1 MAVRNYI
8 FRVLAHASFD
18 KMKGAI
24 DAVHEKT
31 GKNKLL
37 IFLDMVQCTLR
48 YGAGYYDYQVF
59 AFYNLTPKQRSTYV
73 TRLVSKK
80 LNEFLNDPK
89 YSSIF
94 ENKDEF
100 YTTFHDYLGRGFI
113 ELEKASKAEVEEFVK
128 SREWLFGKLKDKE
141 CGIGCER
148 IHVPDYPDFDSLY
161 RYFKEKGFCTIEDLI
176 IQHPALQ
183 KLYSNAVNSMRII
196 TILDNWG
203 KPHVV
208 YIVQKM
214 GLNGSIVDNN
224 CLFARVDPETGKIAY
239 PAHSGD
245 TTKGIIYYEHP
256 ETHVP
261 LVGYEIPYVK
271 EAVKMCLKASLVVPQ
286 VRYIGWDVAVTEKGP
301 VIIEGNT
308 FNAHDFW
315 QLPPHTPDGIGML
328 PVIKKLVPDFKCHY
342 KG

>member
-1 MAVRNYI
+1 MADRNYI

-18 KMKGAI
+18 KMKSAI
-24 DAVHEKT
+24 NAVHEKT
-31 GKNKLL
+31 GRNKFF

-80 LNEFLNDPK
+80 LNEFLNDPE

-161 RYFKEKGFCTIEDLI
+161 RYFKEKGSVPSKIC
-176 IQHPALQ
+176 HPASRH
-183 KLYSNAVNSMRII
+183 Y
-196 TILDNWG
+196 
-203 KPHVV
+203 
-208 YIVQKM
+208 
-214 GLNGSIVDNN
+214 
-224 CLFARVDPETGKIAY
+224 
-239 PAHSGD
+239 
-245 TTKGIIYYEHP
+245 
-256 ETHVP
+256 
-261 LVGYEIPYVK
+261 
-271 EAVKMCLKASLVVPQ
+271 
-286 VRYIGWDVAVTEKGP
+286 
-301 VIIEGNT
+301 GNYMPM
-308 FNAHDFW
+308 
-315 QLPPHTPDGIGML
+315 Q
-328 PVIKKLVPDFKCHY
+328 
-342 KG
+342 